1 MRRKRESRAAQTT
14 SGTPATSIDSSIS
27 SSSFS
32 MSLRSPGRRV
42 AITCPSWPRAVSLLQ
57 SIPHAGWSS
66 PALPADGVQGRAHA
80 GHGAGIGGREAQLL
94 ANRLAQ
100 YSETR
105 LGDPA
110 LRAAA
115 PIGGRGL
122 YLNGGVGRGKI
133 LLLDLF
139 FESIHYAPSA
149 ACMADVAK
157 PKRGPNVVNFPV
169 CLQKNGLH
177 WLQEH

>member
-1 MRRKRESRAAQTT
+1 MQDGPLQRYRPMVFKGAQELAAEK
-14 SGTPATSIDSSIS
+14 
-27 SSSFS
+27 
-32 MSLRSPGRRV
+32 L
-42 AITCPSWPRAVSLLQ
+42 
-57 SIPHAGWSS
+57 
-66 PALPADGVQGRAHA
+66 
-80 GHGAGIGGREAQLL
+80 QLL

-149 ACMADVAK
+149 ASTFRSSWSSA
-157 PKRGPNVVNFPV
+157 
-169 CLQKNGLH
+169 
-177 WLQEH
+177 